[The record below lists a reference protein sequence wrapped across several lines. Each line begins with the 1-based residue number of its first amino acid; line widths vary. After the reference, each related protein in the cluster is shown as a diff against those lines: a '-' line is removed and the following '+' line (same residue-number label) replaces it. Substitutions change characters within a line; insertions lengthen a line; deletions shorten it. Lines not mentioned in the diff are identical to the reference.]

1 MTYDSRRTSNEDPL
15 RRRAV
20 ASVFALAM
28 LATVTPAWAAP
39 PVSPASPLSTNS
51 SSQDSPVADAAMH
64 GDVEAVRSLLR
75 DGADV
80 NAAQGDGMT
89 ALHWAA
95 RLGQSE
101 LVEVLLYAGAKLDA
115 GTRIGRYTPLHIAAR
130 EGRRSVVRVLLDAGA
145 DPGVVTTN
153 SGATPLHLAARS
165 GDREIVELLIQ
176 HGAEV
181 DATAGSWG
189 QTPLTFA
196 AALNR
201 VEAIEVLLAA
211 GADPNAQAV
220 VVDVAEMS
228 AADNAAE
235 QRLQEVLQG
244 FQEQQGGGPTWQPT
258 PNQVQAAID
267 LARQVQTRW
276 PDVPRDDDEGE
287 EEGPSQEVEPEE
299 SENEAAE
306 EDEDEAKPS
315 GEAEEAKEVAA
326 IDEEVATGA
335 LTEADGTL
343 NPECVQPEAD
353 SAEASE
359 EGEAVAEQS
368 GSCVEADE
376 EQRPLS
382 YAQQVGEW
390 GGLGPLHHAVRQGHV
405 NATLALLDGGADID
419 RLSGDHTTPLLMAA
433 INGQWDL
440 AGVLLERGAD
450 PTIAS
455 NAGAT
460 PLYAVLEREW
470 EPRAS
475 YAHPTAHQ
483 QQRTTHLEMMK
494 LLLEAGADPDA
505 RLTKHL
511 WYMEYTFGVLRGS
524 GINLKGATPFWR
536 ATYALDLEAMR
547 LLSAY
552 NADTDIPTMKPPQRR
567 RRAAP
572 MEEEVEVEVEPEPEG
587 EEEGEELEQENVT
600 EDDVPLEEPDTT
612 LEEEQAPEAEEGD
625 EADDED
631 KLDPSGLPPVPTDG
645 PAIHAIHAASGV
657 GYGQSF
663 AGNAHRYVPNGW
675 LPALRF
681 LVEEMGADVNARDA
695 NGYTALH
702 HAASRG
708 DVEMIRYLIEKG
720 ADVTVVSRKGE
731 TTADMAN
738 GPIQRVRPY
747 PEAIAL
753 LESLGSENNQNCLS
767 CE

>member
-1 MTYDSRRTSNEDPL
+1 MTYDSRRTSNQDRI
-15 RRRAV
+15 RRRAIV
-20 ASVFALAM
+20 SVFALAM

-39 PVSPASPLSTNS
+39 PVSPASALSTNS
-51 SSQDSPVADAAMH
+51 SSQDSPVADAAMQ
-64 GDVEAVRSLLR
+64 GDLEAVRALLR
-75 DGADV
+75 GGADV

-95 RLGQSE
+95 RLGESE

-130 EGRRSVVRVLLDAGA
+130 EGRESVVRVLLDAGA

-165 GDREIVELLIQ
+165 GDQEIVQLLID

-181 DATAGSWG
+181 NATAGSWG

-201 VEAIEVLLAA
+201 VGVIEVLLTA
-211 GADPNAQAV
+211 GADPNAQAI
-220 VVDVAEMS
+220 VVDVADMS

-244 FQEQQGGGPTWQPT
+244 FQEQQGGGPAWQPT

-276 PDVPRDDDEGE
+276 PDVPRDDDQEAE
-287 EEGPSQEVEPEE
+287 AGPSQEVEPEE
-299 SENEAAE
+299 NEEVVAE
-306 EDEDEAKPS
+306 EVEPS
-315 GEAEEAKEVAA
+315 TEVEEAEEVAATEGDAAKE
-326 IDEEVATGA
+326 A
-335 LTEADGTL
+335 LLEAEGTMKA
-343 NPECVQPEAD
+343 ECVEPEAA
-353 SAEASE
+353 SSEGSE
-359 EGEAVAEQS
+359 EGEADSEQPD
-368 GSCVEADE
+368 SCAEADE

-405 NATLALLDGGADID
+405 DATLALLDGGADID
-419 RLSGDHTTPLLMAA
+419 RLTGDHTTPLLMAA

-440 AGVLLERGAD
+440 ALVLLERGAD
-450 PTIAS
+450 PTVAS

-470 EPRAS
+470 QPRAS

-483 QQRTTHLEMMK
+483 QQQTTHLEMMK
-494 LLLEAGADPDA
+494 VLLEAGADPDA

-536 ATYALDLEAMR
+536 ASYALDLEAMR

-552 NADTDIPTMKPPQRR
+552 GADPDIRTMKPPQRQ

-572 MEEEVEVEVEPEPEG
+572 MEEVEEGEG
-587 EEEGEELEQENVT
+587 EEEPELEDVT
-600 EDDVPLEEPDTT
+600 EEVIPLEEQDPT
-612 LEEEQAPEAEEGD
+612 LEEEEDG
-625 EADDED
+625 ED
-631 KLDPSGLPPVPTDG
+631 KPDPSGLPPVPTDG
-645 PAIHAIHAASGV
+645 LAIHPIHAASGV

-675 LPALRF
+675 MPALTF

-708 DVEMIRYLIEKG
+708 DVEMIRYLVEKG
-720 ADVTVVSRKGE
+720 ADVTVVSRKGQ